1 MRAARGRRAS
11 RATRTRHGRGRLVL
25 LLLVG
30 VATTLVAVAGWRSA
44 AQPARP
50 RTAGGVPL
58 RAVQRTGVIASPAL
72 REASGLAPSA
82 RAAGVFWSHNDS
94 GHEPRLYALDVAG
107 RDRGIVTVTGASNRD
122 WEAIAAG
129 PCDGAAC
136 LYVGDV
142 GDNLGR
148 RASVTLWR
156 VREPEVPGR
165 GRRSAS
171 APAESLVVRYP
182 EGGRDVEGMWVDA
195 SGDVWLVTKRA
206 LPGRGRTGQRAHVYR
221 VASAGWRG
229 TAPVAATLVDS
240 LPHVAT
246 RARRTLITDAALAPS
261 GATDGAPG
269 RLAVRTYGLLFIFAT
284 PPGSGRPL
292 QRLAT
297 CDLATL
303 AEAQGEAIAWLP
315 DGRLLFA
322 SEGRGAPL
330 HVARCP

>member
-1 MRAARGRRAS
+1 MRAARGGRAS
-11 RATRTRHGRGRLVL
+11 LATRTRRGRGRLVL

-30 VATTLVAVAGWRSA
+30 AATALVAVAGWRSA
-44 AQPARP
+44 AQPSRP

-58 RAVQRTGVIASPAL
+58 QAVQRTGVLESPML
-72 REASGLAPSA
+72 REASGLAPST

-94 GHEPRLYALDVAG
+94 GHEPWLHALDLAG
-107 RDRGIVTVTGASNRD
+107 RDRGLVTVTGASNRD

-148 RASVTLWR
+148 RPSVTLWR
-156 VREPEVPGR
+156 VREPAVPGR
-165 GRRSAS
+165 GRRTAS

-182 EGGRDVEGMWVDA
+182 DGGRDVEAMWVDA
-195 SGDVWLVTKRA
+195 SGDVWLVTKRRLA
-206 LPGRGRTGQRAHVYR
+206 GRGGTWQRAHVYR
-221 VASAGWRG
+221 VASAGWHG
-229 TAPVAATLVDS
+229 ASPVTATLVDS

-246 RARRTLITDAALAPS
+246 RAKRTLITDAALAPS
-261 GATDGAPG
+261 GRTDGAPG
-269 RLAVRTYGLLFIFAT
+269 RLAVRTYGVLFVFET

-292 QRLAT
+292 RRLAT
-297 CDLATL
+297 CDLAVL
-303 AEAQGEAIAWLP
+303 GEAQGEAIAWLP